1 MLNPIKHPCFPNKI
15 DTKGPATS
23 LVKQK
28 LKKSNG
34 GEEIRLRQDLRE
46 EKKNPDYKIRMT
58 RMMKVMMRM
67 TSCLHHLYST
77 YSGPDTLLST
87 SLM

>member
-1 MLNPIKHPCFPNKI
+1 MLNPIKHPCFLNKI
-15 DTKGPATS
+15 DTKGLDTS
-23 LVKQK
+23 LAMQM

-34 GEEIRLRQDLRE
+34 EEEIRLRQDLRE
-46 EKKNPDYKIRMT
+46 EKKNPDYKIRMM

-77 YSGPDTLLST
+77 YSGPDTLLGT